1 MPLLT
6 QTDFSFGHSF
16 KVSKANEAM
25 RLAFEFSAI
34 NLLNQHAV
42 LSVNPNPL
50 GRGNQY
56 LKFTDSSPL
65 RTDVKKFLTGYDV
78 AAEMTAQSGLITN
91 SRYGLPFLFQNA
103 RTMRLGV
110 RFIF

>member
-1 MPLLT
+1 MFHSLIRAGSRTARPVRISGVALT
-6 QTDFSFGHSF
+6 S
-16 KVSKANEAM
+16 V
-25 RLAFEFSAI
+25 
-34 NLLNQHAV
+34 
-42 LSVNPNPL
+42 SVNPNPL

-65 RTDVKKFLTGYDV
+65 GTDVKKFLTGYDV

>member
-1 MPLLT
+1 
-6 QTDFSFGHSF
+6 
-16 KVSKANEAM
+16 VSKANEAM

-56 LKFTDSSPL
+56 LKFTDNSAL
-65 RTDVKKFLTGYDV
+65 GTDVKKFLTGYDV
-78 AAEMTAQSGLITN
+78 AAEATAQGGLITN